1 MHANQ
6 MQDAM
11 AMWDGICSSQWFRY
25 TPIVRSTLPFSSFLP
40 LSTTYTD
47 SNFQILFLNK
57 EDLFRTRVPIA
68 HIKNTF
74 PDYEGAPGDVEA
86 GKEYFL
92 RRFLRLAAKG
102 ARARPTTAQANAPK
116 GKTGFIGTLHGD
128 RGVRHGGGGG
138 PERSNAG
145 GRAMKAPRGG
155 ANAGRNVYHHFTNAT
170 DTTMLRVVMSA
181 VME

>member
-11 AMWDGICSSQWFRY
+11 TMWDGICSSQWFRY
-25 TPIVRSTLPFSSFLP
+25 TPIVRLTLSRFSFP
-40 LSTTYTD
+40 TCTD
-47 SNFQILFLNK
+47 PIFQILFLNK
-57 EDLFRTRVPIA
+57 EDLFRARVPIA
-68 HIKNTF
+68 HIKSTF

-92 RRFLRLAAKG
+92 KRFLRLAAKG
-102 ARARPTTAQANAPK
+102 SRARPTTAQTNAPK
-116 GKTGFIGTLHGD
+116 GKTGFIGSLHGD
-128 RGVRHGGGGG
+128 RGVRHGAGGA
-138 PERSNAG
+138 PERPNPDGRVMKGPG
-145 GRAMKAPRGG
+145 GK